1 MKYMISDEA
10 RLDLRKSLSLSVV
23 LSAYSLFG
31 GAFLAAN
38 SQEEGE
44 EETKLL
50 NTITVTSTKRE
61 QTLQDVPVAV
71 SVVGN
76 ETLLKA
82 EILDLND
89 LQSIVPSLRVG
100 QFQSTA
106 NTNFIIRG
114 FGNGANN
121 AGIEPSVGVFIDG
134 VYRSRSA
141 SQIQDLPNLQRIE
154 VLRGPHSTL
163 FGKNASAGVISV
175 VTRKPQFETQG
186 SVEASLGSFGWIRL
200 KGDTTG
206 ALSETVAY
214 SLSGNF
220 NKRDGYAKDLA
231 TGTDTNQRNRYAI
244 RGQLLINANENLEL
258 RIIADSNSL
267 DEICCVAANLIDGET
282 GNAVRALGGKIK
294 SEDPF
299 SYEVYNNFDSTN
311 EISNSGISLQADWV
325 FDQMNLTSITAYRTT
340 DAESDQDSDF
350 HSADT
355 IGKNHSIGILKT
367 LTQEF
372 RLTSNTPDSQFDWM
386 VGFSYFDESVELKND
401 FQYGKDFR
409 GYADLLASGGYVGFE
424 RSSGTP
430 TGTFGRAGTGPKE
443 EMGQDN
449 TAMSLFGTID
459 YQFSDKLTATLGLN
473 YTKDAKDA
481 YSRQKNSDVFSN
493 LDLNQIGYVLIINNL
508 LTARDASLTTNA
520 SRVAW
525 IKQNATAYATI
536 QQQAVVIARN
546 TAPNT
551 QSAPA
556 NPLNPFRPL
565 QFLPKTLDFPN
576 SVEDGSSEDTNTSYT
591 LRLAYDVN
599 ENINVYGSYSTG
611 FKATSW
617 NLSRNS
623 RPFEKDYTP
632 SSTIVDPYTTAVVS
646 QATTSPIRAASDI
659 TVPNNLTV
667 GTRYASPEEAK
678 VLELGIKGSFEDFAY
693 AVAIF
698 DQTIEGFQSN
708 VFYGTG
714 FALANAGEQSSKGI
728 EIETTWTPDPKLRI
742 TMAATFLDPVYDS
755 FVNSASGDIS
765 GQTPSGIPKT
775 STSLSANYDFRFN
788 NWDSFV
794 RGDWQYVSDTDFFDD
809 ANNNKLIAPGN
820 YSREQNLVNASW
832 GFETDEGIEILLWAR
847 NIFGY
852 EYITTAFPSVAQ
864 AGSISGYP
872 NQPRTYGVTVRRRF

>member
-1 MKYMISDEA
+1 MNTTKNNNAKLSCK
-10 RLDLRKSLSLSVV
+10 KSLLSG
-23 LSAYSLFG
+23 LAFTAYSMWG
-31 GAFLAAN
+31 GAYFVAN
-38 SQEEGE
+38 SQEENE
-44 EETKLL
+44 DETKLL
-50 NTITVTSTKRE
+50 NTVTVTSTKRE
-61 QTLQDVPVAV
+61 LTLQDVPVAV
-71 SVVGN
+71 SVIGD

-82 EILDLND
+82 EIQDLND
-89 LQSIVPSLRVG
+89 LQSLVPSLRVG

-154 VLRGPHSTL
+154 VLRGPQSTL

-175 VTRKPQFETQG
+175 ITRKPLFETQG

-214 SLSGNF
+214 SVSGNY
-220 NKRDGYAKDLA
+220 NKRDGYADDLA
-231 TGTDTNQRNRYAI
+231 TGTDTNQRNRYAM
-244 RGQLLINANENLEL
+244 RGQLLINASENLEL
-258 RIIADSNSL
+258 RLIADSDSL
-267 DEICCVAANLIDGET
+267 DEICCVAANLIDGPT
-282 GNAVRALGGKIK
+282 GNAVRAIGGKLK
-294 SEDPF
+294 SGDPF

-311 EISNSGISLQADWV
+311 EISNSGISLQADWE
-325 FDQMNLTSITAYRTT
+325 FDRMNLTSITAYRTT
-340 DAESDQDSDF
+340 DAESNQDSDF

-355 IGKNHSIGILKT
+355 IGKNHSILSLKT

-372 RLTSNTPDSQFDWM
+372 RLTSNDPDSQFDWM
-386 VGFSYFDESVELKND
+386 VGLFYFDESVEIKND
-401 FQYGKDFR
+401 FQYGEDFR
-409 GYADLLASGGYVGFE
+409 KYADALAKNGYIGFE
-424 RSSGTP
+424 TSLGTP
-430 TGTFGRAGTGPKE
+430 AGTFGRAGTGPKE
-443 EMGQDN
+443 NMGQDN
-449 TAMSLFGTID
+449 TAWSLFGTLD
-459 YQFSDKLTATLGLN
+459 YQVSDKIVATLGLS
-473 YTKDAKDA
+473 YTNDSKDA
-481 YSRQKNSDVFSN
+481 YSRQVNTDVFSN
-493 LDLNQIGYVLIINNL
+493 LDLTQIGYSLVINTL
-508 LTARDASLTTNA
+508 LEAAPRNLTTGA
-520 SRVAW
+520 AKTAW
-525 IKQNATAYATI
+525 IRDNATAYATL
-536 QQQAVVIARN
+536 QQQAVAIARN
-546 TAPNT
+546 TAAATP
-551 QSAPA
+551 ALPA
-556 NPLNPFRPL
+556 NPLNGLRAL

-576 SVEDGSSEDTNTSYT
+576 SVEDGSSEDTNTSFT

-623 RPFEKDYTP
+623 RPFEKDFIP
-632 SSTIVDPYTTAVVS
+632 SSTIVDPNTRLVVS
-646 QATTSPIRAASDI
+646 QATASSIRSASDI

-678 VLELGIKGSFEDFAY
+678 VIEIGIKGAFEEFAY
-693 AVAIF
+693 TAAIF

-714 FALANAGEQSSKGI
+714 FALANAGEQSAKGI
-728 EIETTWTPDPKLRI
+728 EFEGTWTPDPNLTL

-775 STSLSANYDFRFN
+775 STSFSANYDFRFN
-788 NWDSFV
+788 NWDSFI

-809 ANNNKLIAPGN
+809 PANNTLIAPGD

-832 GFETDEGIEILLWAR
+832 GFITDEEIEILLWAR
-847 NIFGY
+847 NLFGY

-872 NQPRTYGVTVRRRF
+872 NQPRTYGLTVRRRF

>member
-1 MKYMISDEA
+1 MKSFLFDQPNYKFK
-10 RLDLRKSLSLSVV
+10 KSLYMGMVF
-23 LSAYSLFG
+23 SAFSFCST
-31 GAFLAAN
+31 ANFLANA
-38 SQEEGE
+38 QEEE
-44 EETKLL
+44 DETRLL
-50 NTITVTSTKRE
+50 NTVTVTSTKRE

-71 SVVGN
+71 SVVGD

-82 EILDLND
+82 EIQDLND
-89 LQSIVPSLRVG
+89 LQSLVPSLRVG

-141 SQIQDLPNLQRIE
+141 SQIQDLPNLQRVEI
-154 VLRGPHSTL
+154 LRGPQSTL

-175 VTRKPQFETQG
+175 ITRKPQFESQS

-206 ALSETVAY
+206 ALSETVAF
-214 SLSGNF
+214 SLSGNY
-220 NKRDGYAKDLA
+220 NKRDGYADDLA
-231 TGTDTNQRNRYAI
+231 TGTDSNQRNRYGF

-258 RIIADSNSL
+258 RLIADLDSL
-267 DEICCVAANLIDGET
+267 DEICCVAANLIDGDT
-282 GNAVRALGGKIK
+282 GIAIRAIGGKIK

-299 SYEVYNNFDSTN
+299 SYEVYNDFDSTN
-311 EISNSGISLQADWV
+311 DISNSGFSIQADWNLEG
-325 FDQMNLTSITAYRTT
+325 MNLTSITASRSN
-340 DAESDQDSDF
+340 DAKSNQDSDF
-350 HSADT
+350 TSADL
-355 IGKNHSIGILKT
+355 IGRNYNKTTLNT

-372 RLTSNTPDSQFDWM
+372 RLTSANPESDYDWM
-386 VGFSYFDESVELKND
+386 FGLFYFNESVELKNE
-401 FQYGKDFR
+401 FEYGADFR
-409 GYADLLASGGYVGFE
+409 NYANALANQLYIGFE
-424 RSSGTP
+424 ALSGSP
-430 TGTFGRAGTGPKE
+430 AGSFGRKGDGPKE

-449 TAMSLFGTID
+449 TAWSLFGKLD
-459 YQFSDKLTATLGLN
+459 YKISEKMVATFGLSYIN
-473 YTKDAKDA
+473 DSKDA
-481 YSRQKNSDVFSN
+481 YSRQKNTAFFSN
-493 LDLNQIGYVLIINNL
+493 LDLTQIGYVSVINGL
-508 LTARDASLTTNA
+508 LTRQDASLTTNA
-520 SRVAW
+520 ARVAW
-525 IKQNATAYATI
+525 IGRNQTTYATL

-546 TAPNT
+546 RNAPTAA
-551 QSAPA
+551 APA
-556 NPLNPFRPL
+556 NPLNDFRPL

-576 SVEDGSSEDTNTSYT
+576 SVEDGSSEDTNTSFI

-623 RPFEKDYTP
+623 RPSAEDFTP
-632 SSTIVDPYTTAVVS
+632 SSTITDPYTRTVVS
-646 QATTSPIRAASDI
+646 AATTSKIRAASDI

-667 GTRYASPEEAK
+667 GTRFAAPEEAK
-678 VLELGIKGSFEDFAY
+678 VIEIGIKGAFEELAY

-714 FALANAGEQSSKGI
+714 FALANAGEQSTKGI
-728 EIETTWTPDPKLRI
+728 EFEGTWTPDPDL
-742 TMAATFLDPVYDS
+742 TLTLAATFLDPVYDS

-765 GQTPSGIPKT
+765 GQTPAGIPKT
-775 STSLSANYDFRFN
+775 SISMSANYDFRFN
-788 NWDSFV
+788 NWNSFV
-794 RGDWQYVSDTDFFDD
+794 RGDWLYVSDTEFFDD
-809 ANNNKLIAPGN
+809 QVNNTLIAPGN
-820 YSREQNLVNASW
+820 YSREQSLLNASW
-832 GFETDEGIEILLWAR
+832 GFVTDNEIEIMLWAR
-847 NIFGY
+847 NLLGF

-864 AGSISGYP
+864 QGSISGYP